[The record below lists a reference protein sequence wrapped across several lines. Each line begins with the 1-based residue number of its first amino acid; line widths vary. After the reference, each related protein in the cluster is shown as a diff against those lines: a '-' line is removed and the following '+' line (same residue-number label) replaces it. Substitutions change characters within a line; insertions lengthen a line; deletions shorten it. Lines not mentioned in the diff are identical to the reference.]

1 MEIVRNYIFVK
12 MQLIIDSSNVVVF
25 FVQSLNKAYNLSKNI
40 PDCA

>member
-1 MEIVRNYIFVK
+1 
-12 MQLIIDSSNVVVF
+12 MQLIIDSANVVVF